1 VGDGRIVKV
10 RVTQVNANPVLTLQ
24 GKMDFR
30 SSPEVRKILRR
41 WVKKKSA
48 GFVVD
53 LSGVERMDSS
63 GVATLIECAR
73 EMEKYGGKL
82 VLSGVGASV
91 RDAFSLA
98 GVGELFE
105 VVNAPQEVPSV
116 RGQG

>member
-1 VGDGRIVKV
+1 VKV
-10 RVTQVNANPVLTLQ
+10 RVARVNANPVLTLQ
-24 GKMDFR
+24 GEMDFR
-30 SSPEVRKILRR
+30 SSPGVRKVLRR
-41 WVKKKSA
+41 WVKRKSA

-73 EMEKYGGKL
+73 DMEKYGGRL

-98 GVGELFE
+98 GVDDLFE
-105 VVNAPQEVPSV
+105 VVDDPKEVPSV